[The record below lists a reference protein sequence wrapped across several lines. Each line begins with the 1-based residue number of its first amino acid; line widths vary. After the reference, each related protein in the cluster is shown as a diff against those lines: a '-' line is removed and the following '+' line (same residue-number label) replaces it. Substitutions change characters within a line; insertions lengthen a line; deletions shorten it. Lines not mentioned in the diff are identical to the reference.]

1 MANRL
6 NVADHN
12 LLSSNNI
19 CISCESNELGKI
31 FSSSNRK
38 LLTDNFNLFHQ
49 NIHSFN
55 CNYDEF
61 SVLLDS
67 ISNKL
72 DALVVSETYFK
83 QNQCSKIET
92 YSDFHTVRSTVTL
105 GGGVSLY
112 VQNFHKSIKIY
123 HLCKIFNTFE
133 LCTVK
138 VYDGQCSFFILSLY
152 RPPNSN
158 LREFID
164 ELTICQW
171 KTFQMMLM

>member
-19 CISCESNELGKI
+19 CITCESNELSKI
-31 FSSSNRK
+31 FSSSSRK

-67 ISNKL
+67 ISNDV
-72 DALVVSETYFK
+72 DALVFFRNVFQT
-83 QNQCSKIET
+83 
-92 YSDFHTVRSTVTL
+92 
-105 GGGVSLY
+105 
-112 VQNFHKSIKIY
+112 KSM
-123 HLCKIFNTFE
+123 F
-133 LCTVK
+133 
-138 VYDGQCSFFILSLY
+138 
-152 RPPNSN
+152 
-158 LREFID
+158 
-164 ELTICQW
+164 
-171 KTFQMMLM
+171 

>member
-6 NVADHN
+6 NAADHN

-38 LLTDNFNLFHQ
+38 LLTDNFNLFHK

-67 ISNKL
+67 ISNDV
-72 DALVVSETYFK
+72 DALVFSETYFK

-92 YSDFHTVRSTVTL
+92 YSDFHTVRSTATL
-105 GGGVSLY
+105 GGGVPIY
-112 VQNFHKSIKIY
+112 VENSFENIK
-123 HLCKIFNTFE
+123 
-133 LCTVK
+133 
-138 VYDGQCSFFILSLY
+138 
-152 RPPNSN
+152 
-158 LREFID
+158 
-164 ELTICQW
+164 
-171 KTFQMMLM
+171 